1 MEALG
6 LQIEVITP
14 ARALCL
20 GISGLLCGE
29 VLNIYQFA
37 LSQVHGKR
45 LVCICVLFS
54 SRISLQ
60 VSNLSCML
68 QNFSYS
74 TAIVKSKNNQKA
86 AVTVTGDW
94 QPS

>member
-45 LVCICVLFS
+45 LVCICILFS
-54 SRISLQ
+54 SRPLSL
-60 VSNLSCML
+60 LFIL
-68 QNFSYS
+68 L
-74 TAIVKSKNNQKA
+74 NQR
-86 AVTVTGDW
+86 VHC
-94 QPS
+94 

>member
-14 ARALCL
+14 TRALCL

-37 LSQVHGKR
+37 LSQVHGK
-45 LVCICVLFS
+45 
-54 SRISLQ
+54 
-60 VSNLSCML
+60 
-68 QNFSYS
+68 
-74 TAIVKSKNNQKA
+74 
-86 AVTVTGDW
+86 D
-94 QPS
+94 